1 MKFDRT
7 QIVYLSNV
15 SIIGNG
21 NSGCSS
27 VLVQKSTIF
36 INNSM
41 FTEISGFL
49 GAAVM
54 MVASN
59 VTFRG
64 NNVFINNT
72 AASGGSIYLS
82 NSMLTFNGTSIFL
95 NSTSLGYS
103 KEVINRTLSL
113 CNIVE
118 KIELKNGN
126 GGAIFCTTSY
136 LRFYEHSNFTGN
148 SAELFGGAI
157 AMAAGTLTIQ
167 GNASFGRNIARFGHG
182 GAILL
187 MNTNS
192 NISGNLYLKHNKAL
206 HGCGGAIWIL
216 KGEFIIQ
223 GNTSLDGNFA
233 KTLGGALYIS
243 SSKFIFYGNNS
254 ATIRR
259 GEVHTNESKANKCST
274 CTIPLDDSI
283 TFLHNTADE
292 FGGSICCLKECDVGL
307 LELMIVLVVL

>member
-1 MKFDRT
+1 
-7 QIVYLSNV
+7 
-15 SIIGNG
+15 
-21 NSGCSS
+21 
-27 VLVQKSTIF
+27 
-36 INNSM
+36 M

-64 NNVFINNT
+64 DNAFIYNT

-82 NSMLTFNGTSIFL
+82 NSMLTFNRTTLFL
-95 NSTSLGYS
+95 NNTSLGYS

-118 KIELKNGN
+118 KIELKNGS
-126 GGAIFCTTSY
+126 GGAIFCTASY
-136 LRFYEHSNFTGN
+136 LRFSNFTGN
-148 SAELFGGAI
+148 SADMFGAAI
-157 AMAAGTLTIQ
+157 VTTAGTLTIQ
-167 GNASFGRNIARFGHG
+167 GNASFDRNIAQVHG

-187 MNTNS
+187 KNTNS

-206 HGCGGAIWIL
+206 HGYGGAIWIL

-233 KTLGGALYIS
+233 KYLGGA
-243 SSKFIFYGNNS
+243 
-254 ATIRR
+254 
-259 GEVHTNESKANKCST
+259 
-274 CTIPLDDSI
+274 
-283 TFLHNTADE
+283 
-292 FGGSICCLKECDVGL
+292 
-307 LELMIVLVVL
+307 